1 MWDGMWL
8 WKPILWS
15 GGLDWESLIE
25 WQKPLTTT
33 GLKPVPLGWICME
46 EAMGEGVNGCV
57 VSSFLTCRILSRFS
71 WGILGKTFRR
81 CFQVNN
87 FIHGIF
93 FFFCELCQLDLPR
106 FVFLRTN
113 FKFPIGSRRL
123 SGSHHITMLL
133 ETKCLPLQPHTIRT
147 QPRAFLDRKSV
158 V

>member
-1 MWDGMWL
+1 M
-8 WKPILWS
+8 
-15 GGLDWESLIE
+15 
-25 WQKPLTTT
+25 
-33 GLKPVPLGWICME
+33 PLGWICME

-71 WGILGKTFRR
+71 WGMLGKTFRR

-87 FIHGIF
+87 FIHGIFF

-147 QPRAFLDRKSV
+147 QPRAFLWKNCCNLYFFFLEMRLCWLQLERGS
-158 V
+158 